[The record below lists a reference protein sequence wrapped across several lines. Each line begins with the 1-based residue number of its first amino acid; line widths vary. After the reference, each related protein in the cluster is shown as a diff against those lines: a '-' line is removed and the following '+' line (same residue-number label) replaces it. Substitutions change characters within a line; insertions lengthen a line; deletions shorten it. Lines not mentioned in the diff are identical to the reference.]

1 VPHEVQLTPEKG
13 VYYTRSP
20 DANSFPAQSPFL
32 MPVRLHALIPAAG
45 SGIRAGGD
53 IPKQYRLVAGKPI
66 LYYAIGVLARAPEI
80 ANVFVV
86 LAAGDERF
94 AQCGTADFGDKV
106 TPLFCGGNE
115 RRDSVYNGLV
125 AMAGAVDED
134 DWVLVHDAAR
144 PLLPADALSRLI
156 AEAGSDEVGGLLA
169 IPVADT
175 LKRAHIEGAGRND
188 PVRVATTERRER
200 MWQAQTPQMFRYG
213 VLLAALGSAGAAGLT
228 DEASAIERMGLSPR
242 LVLGASR
249 NIKLTWPDDL
259 VIAEA
264 LLARQAVGT

>member
-1 VPHEVQLTPEKG
+1 M
-13 VYYTRSP
+13 
-20 DANSFPAQSPFL
+20 PA
-32 MPVRLHALIPAAG
+32 RLHALIPAAG
-45 SGIRAGGD
+45 SGTRIGGD
-53 IPKQYRLVAGKPI
+53 TPKQYQLIRGKTM
-66 LYYAIGVLARAPEI
+66 LYHTLSVFARAPKI
-80 ANVFVV
+80 DNIFVV
-86 LAAGDERF
+86 LTVGDDHY
-94 AQCGTADFGDKV
+94 ASCGADEFGDKV
-106 TPLFCGGNE
+106 QPLYCGGQQ

-144 PLLPADALSRLI
+144 PLLPLEALDRLI
-156 AEAGSDEVGGLLA
+156 AETGDDKVGGLLA

-175 LKRAHIEGAGRND
+175 LKRAHIEGAGRNE

-213 VLLAALGSAGAAGLT
+213 VLLAALASAGSDGIT
-228 DEASAIERMGLSPR
+228 DEASAVERMGLSPR

-259 VIAEA
+259 VVAAA
-264 LLARQAVGT
+264 LLSGAAP

>member
-1 VPHEVQLTPEKG
+1 M
-13 VYYTRSP
+13 
-20 DANSFPAQSPFL
+20 PA
-32 MPVRLHALIPAAG
+32 RLHALIPAAG
-45 SGIRAGGD
+45 SGTRVGGD
-53 IPKQYRLVAGKPI
+53 IPKQYQLIRGKTM
-66 LYYAIGVLARAPEI
+66 LYHVLAVFARAPKI
-80 ANVFVV
+80 DDIFVV
-86 LAAGDERF
+86 LSEGDDHFAG
-94 AQCGTADFGDKV
+94 CGAGEFGDKV
-106 TPLFCGGNE
+106 RPLYCGGRQ

-144 PLLPADALSRLI
+144 PLLPMEALDRLI
-156 AEAGSDEVGGLLA
+156 AQTGDDKVGGLLA

-175 LKRAHIEGAGRND
+175 LKRAHIEGAGRGE
-188 PVRVATTERRER
+188 PIRVAATERRER

-213 VLLAALGSAGAAGLT
+213 ILLAALATAGTEGIT

-264 LLARQAVGT
+264 LLPGTSP